1 MILVFGKILI
11 QKVRSKTKILRHFC
25 NFHVNYRWGPEKLFK
40 TGINA
45 QVYLLVGPGENL
57 YMLFKRYTRSAQTVL
72 VIYKL
77 AITDIPADML
87 IKKYYH
93 SFLQTHASNV
103 EDLAVRS
110 VVSLAYS
117 CALVLYNGSHIFPYH
132 GQGKKLRSALNHST

>member
-1 MILVFGKILI
+1 M
-11 QKVRSKTKILRHFC
+11 
-25 NFHVNYRWGPEKLFK
+25 FK

-93 SFLQTHASNV
+93 SFFFI
-103 EDLAVRS
+103 
-110 VVSLAYS
+110 
-117 CALVLYNGSHIFPYH
+117 IFKIKTTL
-132 GQGKKLRSALNHST
+132 GILRSSVILPPL